1 MNPHG
6 CAILQFMQSILVV
19 DQKNSPEALAP
30 RDLSHFLAI
39 KHNHFLRGIC

>member
-1 MNPHG
+1 MDVQFCNP
-6 CAILQFMQSILVV
+6 CNLSSLSI
-19 DQKNSPEALAP
+19 KKKFPEALAP